1 VTAAGRVT
9 LRRRSL
15 RCPGCGAAAYPTD
28 ARIGAGGFLSPRA
41 TRLACLAA
49 ASWSFDVASDRLDEL
64 AGVRIDD
71 ETIRRACHKAAAA
84 AAARREADPPKAAFA
99 AAEGEVEFLADGVMA
114 PTRGGWR
121 ELKLA
126 LYLVRP
132 AGAAAAPE
140 EWATRELP
148 RPTAQAAY
156 AALADS
162 ESFSA
167 RWGRRAAALGID
179 PSGPLTVPGD
189 GAEWIWGAAAAQ
201 FPAAGQV
208 LDIFHASQHLAA
220 AAAALH
226 GEGTAAAA
234 EWADAGRRSLLA
246 DGWPGLL
253 DHVGAT
259 PGEGRSAAGQAAVDR
274 LIGYF
279 AKHTG
284 RLGYYGRLR
293 SGRSIGSGAI
303 EGLARRMG
311 RRLKAPGR
319 GWCAAN
325 LDGMAAL
332 IATVDT
338 PEWDG
343 LWSRPAA

>member
-1 VTAAGRVT
+1 MTAAGRVT
-9 LRRRSL
+9 LRRRAL
-15 RCPGCGAAAYPTD
+15 RCDGCGLTAYLLD
-28 ARIGAGGFLSPRA
+28 ARLGLENFLSPHA

-49 ASWSFDVASDRLDEL
+49 ASWSFDVASARLEEL
-64 AGVRIDD
+64 AGVRLDD
-71 ETIRRACHKAAAA
+71 ETIRRHVHRAAGGLPR
-84 AAARREADPPKAAFA
+84 RREAAPPRAAFE
-99 AAEGEVEFLADGVMA
+99 AAEGRAEFLTDGVMA
-114 PTRGGWR
+114 PSRAGWR

-126 LYLVRP
+126 VYLKRPPGEP
-132 AGAAAAPE
+132 AGPDD
-140 EWATRELP
+140 WAGRELP

-156 AALADS
+156 ASLSDCEAFA
-162 ESFSA
+162 A
-167 RWGRRAAALGID
+167 HWGPRAEALGID
-179 PSGPLTVPGD
+179 PAGPLAVLGD
-189 GAEWIWGAAAAQ
+189 GAEWIWRAAAVQ
-201 FPAAGQV
+201 FPAAQQV
-208 LDIFHASQHLAA
+208 LDIFHAAQHLATA
-220 AAAALH
+220 GAALH
-226 GEGTAAAA
+226 GEGTEAAADWT
-234 EWADAGRRSLLA
+234 EAGRRALLA

-259 PGEGRSAAGQAAVDR
+259 PAEGRSAGGQAAIDG

-293 SGRSIGSGAI
+293 AGLSIGSGAV

-311 RRLKAPGR
+311 RRLKVPGR
-319 GWCAAN
+319 GWCAGH

-338 PEWDG
+338 LEWDG

>member
-9 LRRRSL
+9 LCRRSL
-15 RCPGCGAAAYPTD
+15 RCSGCGLTAYPLD
-28 ARIGAGGFLSPRA
+28 ARLGLDEFLSPQA

-49 ASWSFDVASDRLDEL
+49 ASWSFDVAAARLEEL

-71 ETIRRACHKAAAA
+71 ETIRRHVHRAAAA
-84 AAARREADPPKAAFA
+84 LADRREAAPPAAAFA
-99 AAEGEVEFLADGVMA
+99 AAEGEAEFLADGVMT
-114 PTRGGWR
+114 PSRDGWR

-126 LYLVRP
+126 VYLKRP
-132 AGAAAAPE
+132 AGEPAEPE
-140 EWATRELP
+140 DWAERELP
-148 RPTAQAAY
+148 GPTARAAY
-156 AALADS
+156 AAVADC
-162 ESFSA
+162 EAFAA
-167 RWGRRAAALGID
+167 RWGPRAAALGID
-179 PSGPLTVPGD
+179 PCGPLTVLAD
-189 GAEWIWGAAAAQ
+189 GAEWIWRAAAAQ
-201 FPAAGQV
+201 FPAAPQV
-208 LDIFHASQHLAA
+208 LDIFHAARHLAA

-226 GEGTAAAA
+226 GEGTEAAA
-234 EWADAGRRSLLA
+234 EWADGGRRALLA

-253 DHVGAT
+253 DHIGAT
-259 PGEGRSAAGQAAVDR
+259 PTGGRTAVGQAGLDE

-293 SGRSIGSGAI
+293 SGRSIGSGAV

-311 RRLKAPGR
+311 RRLKVPGR
-319 GWCAAN
+319 GWCAGH

-332 IATVDT
+332 VATVDT